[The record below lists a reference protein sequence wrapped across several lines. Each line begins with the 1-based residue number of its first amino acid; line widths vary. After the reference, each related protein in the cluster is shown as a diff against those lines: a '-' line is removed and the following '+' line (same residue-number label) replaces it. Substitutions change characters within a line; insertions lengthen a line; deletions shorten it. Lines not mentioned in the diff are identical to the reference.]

1 MFASLL
7 RRLAQPEPAPPWGL
21 FAAIYAALV
30 GLIAIVAGSF
40 IGLSVFGDQPAALL
54 TGWTIG
60 SLVTVI
66 FVAVSRRQPDERA
79 ALRLDAGAS
88 RLYLVLL
95 FSLGMAVVIDLLDLG
110 ATGAFLPA
118 PELVDLYNSPDSLL
132 GWLIAAALLLVA
144 QPVAEELVFRG
155 MFFPAARAPFG
166 PWLAL
171 ALTAAAYAFFHYVAY
186 TRPEIPLWHALIS
199 PFLIGLVLTGVRA
212 YTRSTRAAIVAHA
225 AFGLFALLKLL
236 ALVG

>member
-1 MFASLL
+1 MFAALL
-7 RRLAQPEPAPPWGL
+7 RRLARPEPPPPWGL
-21 FAAIYAALV
+21 FAAVNAALV

-66 FVAVSRRQPDERA
+66 FVAVACRQPAERA
-79 ALRLDAGAS
+79 ALRLEAGDS

-95 FSLGMAVVIDLLDLG
+95 FSLGMAVVFDLVIMALSGGFLPTPELLDLY
-110 ATGAFLPA
+110 
-118 PELVDLYNSPDSLL
+118 VQPDSALA
-132 GWLIAAALLLVA
+132 WVIAAALLLAA
-144 QPVAEELVFRG
+144 QPIAEELVFRG
-155 MFFPAARAPFG
+155 MLFPAARARFG
-166 PWLAL
+166 PWAAL
-171 ALTAAAYAFFHYVAY
+171 LLTAALYAAFHFIAYA
-186 TRPEIPLWHALIS
+186 RPGLPLAHALAA
-199 PFLIGLVLTGVRA
+199 PLLAGLLLTGVRA
-212 YTRSTRAAIVAHA
+212 YTGSTRAAIIAHA

>member
-1 MFASLL
+1 MTASLL
-7 RRLAQPEPAPPWGL
+7 RRLRQTEPAPPWGV
-21 FAAIYAALV
+21 FAAVNAALV

-66 FVAVSRRQPDERA
+66 FVSASRRQPDERA
-79 ALRLDAGAS
+79 ALRLTADRT

-95 FSLGMAVVIDLLDLG
+95 FSLGMAIVIDLIDL
-110 ATGAFLPA
+110 AVTSAFLPA
-118 PELVDLYNSPDSLL
+118 PELVDLYNSPNAPL
-132 GWLIAAALLLVA
+132 GWIIAAVLLLAA

-155 MFFPAARAPFG
+155 MLFPAVRARLG

-171 ALTAAAYAFFHYVAY
+171 LLAAAAHAAFHYAAYA
-186 TRPEIPLWHALIS
+186 RPEIPLWHALAA
-199 PFLIGLVLTGVRA
+199 PFLAGLVFTGVRA
-212 YTRSTRAAIVAHA
+212 YTGSTRAAIVAHA
-225 AFGLFALLKLL
+225 AFGLFALLKLV
-236 ALVG
+236 ALLG

>member
-7 RRLAQPEPAPPWGL
+7 RRLSQPEPAPPWGL
-21 FAAIYAALV
+21 FAAINAALV

-40 IGLSVFGDQPAALL
+40 IGLTVFGAQPAALL

-60 SLVTVI
+60 SLATVL
-66 FVAVSRRQPDERA
+66 FVSLSRRQPDERA
-79 ALRLDAGAS
+79 ALRLEGGAS

-95 FSLGMAVVIDLLDLG
+95 FSLGMAVVIDLIGLAASG
-110 ATGAFLPA
+110 TFLPA
-118 PELVDLYNSPDSLL
+118 PQLIDLYNSPESAFA
-132 GWLIAAALLLVA
+132 WLIAVALLLVA

-155 MFFPAARAPFG
+155 MFYPAARARLG
-166 PWLAL
+166 PWPAL
-171 ALTAAAYAFFHYVAY
+171 VLTAAVYMLFHYVAY
-186 TRPEIPLWHALIS
+186 ARPGLPLWYALFA
-199 PFLIGLVLTGVRA
+199 PLLAGLVLTGVRA
-212 YTRSTRAAIVAHA
+212 YTGSTRAAIVAHA